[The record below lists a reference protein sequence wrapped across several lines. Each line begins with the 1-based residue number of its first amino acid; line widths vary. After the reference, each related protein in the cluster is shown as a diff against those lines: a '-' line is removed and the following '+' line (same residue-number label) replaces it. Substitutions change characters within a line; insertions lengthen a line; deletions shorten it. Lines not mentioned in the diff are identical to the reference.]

1 MGDGGVSH
9 KHQHRQHFVDDT
21 TAFKQTPAI
30 GGMTV
35 HTEAT
40 SSTTTTVTTFLVNKK
55 FIVESQHVKRLSMHK
70 QQGEAFEDDYSLNN
84 AS

>member
-9 KHQHRQHFVDDT
+9 SINTVSTSSRHNCVQADT
-21 TAFKQTPAI
+21 SI

-55 FIVESQHVKRLSMHK
+55 FIVESQHVRPMHK
-70 QQGEAFEDDYSLNN
+70 QQTAFDPMII
-84 AS
+84 A